1 MGKILCIAEKPSVAR
16 DIARVLKVNGKK
28 DGYFENDDYI
38 VSWAVGHLVGL
49 KQPEEIKAE
58 YKQWSLEPL
67 PFKFDYDKSLKVLD
81 GTKKQFE
88 ILKILINRKDVSL
101 LVNCGDA
108 GREGYLVQELIYQM
122 AGNTKPKKVLWI
134 SSFTD
139 EALIKGFNKLHD
151 AKEFDGIYEEAKA
164 RSWGDYA
171 YGIGYTRAL
180 TCSLGNG
187 SVLRY
192 GRCQTPL
199 LYLLAKR
206 EEEIQNFKS
215 TPYYEINAEFNSG
228 FTGTMFGDSFK
239 DKSEAEKVVENLKG
253 KSGVVKEFKCEDKQ
267 TAAPT
272 LFSIDAL
279 QVEMGK
285 KFKFAP
291 DKTLEIAQALY
302 EKYKVTTYPRTD
314 SNVIP
319 DDVWNEIDRH
329 IASVLGVS
337 EVAAV
342 KSEIKVPAKPEK
354 RYVNNGKVTDHHAII
369 PTINDNVLAEMK
381 NMTDDEKNVFIE
393 ICKRFISIFLPNYK
407 YKASEMVIGV
417 GDKEFKSS
425 GNMVVDLG
433 WKKLYKDAD
442 SDAGTLLPQMKEGD
456 EVGVKEMI
464 VVDKMTK
471 APARYNVSSITSLQK
486 AHHLGT
492 QATMPEF
499 PVKLEK
505 AGYIKL
511 EKGKYFVTPLGMEYI
526 KLIPDELKT
535 DELAANFDEK
545 LKQVNSGEM
554 GFHQFQDI
562 IYAEQKEMIEKF
574 KTMEKMSRN
583 GKGNCVGI
591 CPLCGKP
598 VYENSK
604 AYGCSGYK
612 NGCKFTIW
620 KTIAGKSITPNQ
632 ASEIIEK
639 GETSKPIKGFK
650 KKDGSGTYDAYLM
663 RKEDGSIG
671 FRFGK

>member
-1 MGKILCIAEKPSVAR
+1 M
-16 DIARVLKVNGKK
+16 
-28 DGYFENDDYI
+28 
-38 VSWAVGHLVGL
+38 
-49 KQPEEIKAE
+49 
-58 YKQWSLEPL
+58 
-67 PFKFDYDKSLKVLD
+67 LD

-206 EEEIQNFKS
+206 EEE
-215 TPYYEINAEFNSG
+215 
-228 FTGTMFGDSFK
+228 
-239 DKSEAEKVVENLKG
+239 
-253 KSGVVKEFKCEDKQ
+253 
-267 TAAPT
+267 
-272 LFSIDAL
+272 
-279 QVEMGK
+279 
-285 KFKFAP
+285 
-291 DKTLEIAQALY
+291 
-302 EKYKVTTYPRTD
+302 
-314 SNVIP
+314 
-319 DDVWNEIDRH
+319 
-329 IASVLGVS
+329 
-337 EVAAV
+337 
-342 KSEIKVPAKPEK
+342 
-354 RYVNNGKVTDHHAII
+354 
-369 PTINDNVLAEMK
+369 
-381 NMTDDEKNVFIE
+381 
-393 ICKRFISIFLPNYK
+393 
-407 YKASEMVIGV
+407 
-417 GDKEFKSS
+417 
-425 GNMVVDLG
+425 
-433 WKKLYKDAD
+433 
-442 SDAGTLLPQMKEGD
+442 
-456 EVGVKEMI
+456 
-464 VVDKMTK
+464 
-471 APARYNVSSITSLQK
+471 
-486 AHHLGT
+486 
-492 QATMPEF
+492 
-499 PVKLEK
+499 
-505 AGYIKL
+505 
-511 EKGKYFVTPLGMEYI
+511 
-526 KLIPDELKT
+526 
-535 DELAANFDEK
+535 
-545 LKQVNSGEM
+545 
-554 GFHQFQDI
+554 
-562 IYAEQKEMIEKF
+562 
-574 KTMEKMSRN
+574 MSRN

-650 KKDGSGTYDAYLM
+650 KKDGSGTYDAYLT